1 MIGGGEDDI
10 DELLEACGTV
20 VDRPP
25 ARGPSSSQGGSQVCT
40 SRVAAEPLPASTNQ
54 GGAANE
60 HILSS
65 ISSVLQQS
73 NQLMAMMMKKG
84 DESKGEEDNTR
95 KRKLKEDNHN
105 PEEPIML
112 LEESYRLEDDAHQA
126 IDFKLRQRL
135 RPINVDPASYWVKGT
150 FRQVDRPILGALLY
164 TEHIMP
170 GYINEL
176 TACKMS
182 DRCAHLE
189 IKNFLTKNSGVA
201 RESKKN
207 LKVSGILT
215 EDFSM
220 GIGTDWTPAD
230 TVWEVVDAGF
240 NLLCA
245 EHMIRQYS
253 YTGISMLRALHEIRY
268 FCGVTSGNP
277 KLQRTLLESFYNECL
292 KVSLCSGHACI
303 FIFLFDPGILRIFAF

>member
-10 DELLEACGTV
+10 QELLEACGSV
-20 VDRPP
+20 VDRQP
-25 ARGPSSSQGGSQVCT
+25 ARVSQVLT
-40 SRVAAEPLPASTNQ
+40 QGEPTRAVAELIPSHTTQ
-54 GGAANE
+54 GSAANQQ
-60 HILSS
+60 ILSS

-73 NQLMAMMMKKG
+73 NQLMAMMMRKDG
-84 DESKGEEDNTR
+84 ESKGEEDTSR
-95 KRKLKEDNHN
+95 KRKLKEDNHS

-112 LEESYRLEDDAHQA
+112 LESYRLEDDTHQTK
-126 IDFKLRQRL
+126 DFKLRQRL
-135 RPINVDPASYWVKGT
+135 RPINVDPAAYWVKGT

-220 GIGTDWTPAD
+220 GIGTEWTPAD

-277 KLQRTLLESFYNECL
+277 KLQRTLLESFYNKCL
-292 KVSLCSGHACI
+292 KVSLCWDIRLKFGVYVGMDMC
-303 FIFLFDPGILRIFAF
+303 LG